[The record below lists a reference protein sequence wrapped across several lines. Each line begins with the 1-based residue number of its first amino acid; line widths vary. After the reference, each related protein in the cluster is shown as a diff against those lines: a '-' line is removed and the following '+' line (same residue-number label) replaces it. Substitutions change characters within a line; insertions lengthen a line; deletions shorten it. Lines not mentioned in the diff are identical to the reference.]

1 MNGAKF
7 TLNLFGIILAFVF
20 TTGCSVPTATSTL
33 PPNYPPPLPLP
44 TSVSPA
50 ASTGGDLFTFVKE
63 VKVTPIGNFA
73 NGDFVRI
80 GYVPG
85 KGRIVVTFRA
95 KLNQPVS
102 GCNDIFGQP
111 NAEAIAYIEYTMD
124 MEVTGDYRI
133 ITCQTGPDVGG
144 MFLGNDYYYATM
156 GHDNVNNMN
165 GWWLAK
171 YNAISW
177 DSLVSPFFYTLSP
190 EEGNGDPMIAMV
202 NGQIDVSGKYRNQG
216 EVGPGH
222 ATHHQFFTP
231 DLQFIS
237 KRILSD
243 AQNIDLTSL
252 LGIGDVIN
260 FVTST
265 DLWGDMIVIQYD
277 ASWNFL
283 STKTIK
289 VNASAPEGLAFD
301 GQRYYISYI
310 DNSLSGQ
317 ENLGKYDNVH
327 LAAFDMNWNLL
338 DDIAVTN
345 FVPDDHMAPARPSLT
360 LQNNRIYVCYDQG
373 ENVISGSNQAPEDT
387 DIQVHVKV
395 YEISQNP

>member
-1 MNGAKF
+1 VNGAKF

-144 MFLGNDYYYATM
+144 C
-156 GHDNVNNMN
+156 
-165 GWWLAK
+165 
-171 YNAISW
+171 
-177 DSLVSPFFYTLSP
+177 SLETTTIMPP
-190 EEGNGDPMIAMV
+190 WGMI
-202 NGQIDVSGKYRNQG
+202 
-216 EVGPGH
+216 
-222 ATHHQFFTP
+222 T
-231 DLQFIS
+231 
-237 KRILSD
+237 
-243 AQNIDLTSL
+243 
-252 LGIGDVIN
+252 
-260 FVTST
+260 
-265 DLWGDMIVIQYD
+265 
-277 ASWNFL
+277 
-283 STKTIK
+283 
-289 VNASAPEGLAFD
+289 
-301 GQRYYISYI
+301 
-310 DNSLSGQ
+310 
-317 ENLGKYDNVH
+317 
-327 LAAFDMNWNLL
+327 
-338 DDIAVTN
+338 
-345 FVPDDHMAPARPSLT
+345 
-360 LQNNRIYVCYDQG
+360 
-373 ENVISGSNQAPEDT
+373 
-387 DIQVHVKV
+387 
-395 YEISQNP
+395 

>member
-1 MNGAKF
+1 MNGSKF
-7 TLNLFGIILAFVF
+7 TLVLFGIKLTFVF

-50 ASTGGDLFTFVKE
+50 ASTGGDLFTIVKE

-85 KGRIVVTFRA
+85 KDRIDVTFRA

-102 GCNDIFGQP
+102 GCADNLGQP
-111 NAEAIAYIEYTMD
+111 NGEAIAYIEYTMD
-124 MEVTGDYRI
+124 MELTGDYGI

-144 MFLGNDYYYATM
+144 MFLGNDYYYAAM
-156 GHDNVNNMN
+156 GHDNLNNAN

-171 YNAISW
+171 YNAVSR
-177 DSLVSPFFYTLSP
+177 DSLVSPFFYTLTA

-202 NGQIDVSGKYRNQG
+202 NGQIDISGKYRKQD
-216 EVGPGH
+216 EIGPGH

-231 DLQFIS
+231 NLQFINT
-237 KRILSD
+237 RVLSD
-243 AQNIDLTSL
+243 VQNIDLTSL

-283 STKTIK
+283 RTKTIK
-289 VNASAPEGLAFD
+289 LNASAPEGLAFD
-301 GQRYYISYI
+301 GQRYYVSYI

-373 ENVISGSNQAPEDT
+373 ENVISGSNQSPEDT